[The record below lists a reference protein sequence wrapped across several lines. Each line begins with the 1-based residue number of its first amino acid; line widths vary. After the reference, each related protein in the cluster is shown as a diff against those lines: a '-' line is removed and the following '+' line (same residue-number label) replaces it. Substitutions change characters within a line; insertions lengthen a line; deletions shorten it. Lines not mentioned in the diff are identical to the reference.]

1 MTDGFGLGC
10 CFQWYMAGY
19 VSSLL
24 VQHSFC
30 DTQQSAWRDVLL
42 GSSLIRTTPPSVEN
56 TKVSLFAWCLL
67 WYSFVAMS
75 STNMMCVWHRMQPF
89 WLLTCLV
96 LPFDCHVGLSL
107 SNTTDSTLLVCL
119 MTDGFG
125 LGYCFQWYM
134 AGYPNSLLAVPSFCD
149 NQQSAWRDVPLE
161 GLHTGTTPALMQYT
175 KVSYYAWFSLWYLV
189 IVASCTKKMCV
200 WKSHG
205 LFTLLTWLVRPFD
218 CNVGVQL
225 SHLTNST
232 LLVGILTD
240 AWIMLGGAISND
252 IPWDTHLSSL
262 LQCTPACFVIHN
274 NPPGGVGFMHWVHSS
289 INEEYQGK
297 LLWMVLAMRYIHG

>member
-56 TKVSLFAWCLL
+56 TKVSLFAWFLL

-75 STNMMCVWHRMQPF
+75 STNMLCVWHRMQPF
-89 WLLTCLV
+89 RLLTCLV
-96 LPFDCHVGLSL
+96 LPFDCHVGLPL

-119 MTDGFG
+119 VTDGFG
-125 LGYCFQWYM
+125 LGCCFQWYM
-134 AGYPNSLLAVPSFCD
+134 AGYPSSLLAVPSFCD

-161 GLHTGTTPALMQYT
+161 GLHTGTTPALMQCT
-175 KVSYYAWFSLWYLV
+175 KVSYYAWFWLWSLV
-189 IVASCTKKMCV
+189 VVTSCTKMMCV
-200 WKSHG
+200 WKSRRPIHTTNMAC
-205 LFTLLTWLVRPFD
+205 LTLWLQCRCTAVTPNQFYI
-218 CNVGVQL
+218 VGGH
-225 SHLTNST
+225 SYW
-232 LLVGILTD
+232 
-240 AWIMLGGAISND
+240 WIMLGVPFPMIYHGIRTSVHSWSA
-252 IPWDTHLSSL
+252 
-262 LQCTPACFVIHN
+262 PACFVIHN